1 MGFDSQDWRF
11 ASGSSGGLAMRK
23 RRRSGE
29 GESLAFLDIVTC
41 GFGAIILLLIITK
54 PVPDHTDFTEQQD
67 LSGAI
72 SAAGQQVTALQAKLQ
87 SLLTEL
93 ATIPDPAQDSVDH
106 GLNRSLSEARVAVE
120 ELNSSNEALE
130 LVKETLIAAT
140 ITQTTTPQQRDP
152 EGGGIPVDSE
162 YVIFVIDTSGSMLEI
177 WNSVIDTIYR
187 IIDIHPKV
195 KGFQVIND
203 DGNYLFRSTKGRWIP
218 DTSKSRTRVKDA
230 LRHWQ
235 SFSDSN
241 PVQGLES
248 ALRTY
253 GRKNEKLSIY
263 VLGDEFTG
271 SSYDEVI
278 DSLNRLNIDP
288 ITNRHRARVHSI
300 GFLTESLGSERYSV
314 LMRSVVERNNGAF
327 LGLPR

>member
-1 MGFDSQDWRF
+1 
-11 ASGSSGGLAMRK
+11 MRK

-41 GFGAIILLLIITK
+41 GFGAIVLLLIITK
-54 PVPDHTDFTEQQD
+54 PVPDYTDFAVQQQD
-67 LSGAI
+67 LSGVI
-72 SAAGQQVTALQAKLQ
+72 AAAEQQVTELQAKLQ

-93 ATIPDPAQDSVDH
+93 AAIPDPTEDSVDQ
-106 GLNRSLSEARVAVE
+106 GLNQALSEARDAVE

-130 LVKETLIAAT
+130 LIKETLIAAT
-140 ITQTTTPQQRDP
+140 ITQTTTPKQRDP
-152 EGGGIPVDSE
+152 EVGGIPVDSE
-162 YVIFVIDTSGSMLEI
+162 YVIFVIDTSGSMIEI
-177 WNSVIDTIYR
+177 WNSVIDNMNR

-203 DGNYLFRSTKGRWIP
+203 NGNYLFESTNGKWIP
-218 DTSKSRTRVKDA
+218 DTSKSRKRVKDA
-230 LRHWQ
+230 LRYWQ
-235 SFSDSN
+235 SFSNSN
-241 PVQGLES
+241 PIQGLES

-263 VLGDEFTG
+263 VFGDEFTG

-288 ITNRHRARVHSI
+288 ITERHRARVHSI
-300 GFLTESLGSERYSV
+300 GFLTESLGSDRYSV
-314 LMRSVVERNNGAF
+314 LMRSVVEQNNGAF